1 MPCIPCQPQHIIYF
15 SHKTNR
21 HRLSPSSAFS
31 LALLSEFSRY
41 SILRASP
48 PTSPLHLCAS
58 SGAQI
63 DNILPYVKHEAQSCS
78 AAFVSLE
85 PIIALPHSSSSSSS
99 VDEIRASRKD
109 KHLYS
114 TNWLLRFARLGLH
127 ISGAIPSPSLP
138 PFIMSRQSPSVP
150 ATPRVISPS
159 PTPSEQAEPSQEG
172 YL

>member
-1 MPCIPCQPQHIIYF
+1 MCVWYSLSATARYLLF
-15 SHKTNR
+15 SQDQR
-21 HRLSPSSAFS
+21 RPSPSSAFS
-31 LALLSEFSRY
+31 RSLLSDSSKY
-41 SILRASP
+41 TP
-48 PTSPLHLCAS
+48 PSSSHLLSYLCAS
-58 SGAQI
+58 PGAQI

-85 PIIALPHSSSSSSS
+85 PIVALPLSSSSSS

-109 KHLYS
+109 KHLHS

-127 ISGAIPSPSLP
+127 ISGAIRSPSLP
-138 PFIMSRQSPSVP
+138 PFIMSRQSSSIP

-159 PTPSEQAEPSQEG
+159 PTPSEQKEPSQDG